1 VDHVLVVDDEPAIV
15 RVLAVN
21 LHNRGYQVS
30 TALTGTDA
38 LALAVDAPPDLI
50 LLDLGL
56 PDIDGL
62 DVIDDLQRRRPPP
75 PIVVVSGQTD
85 ARDKVSA
92 LDRGAVDYVTKPFD
106 MNELIARLRAAGRR
120 GHIQAAAAKTIKV
133 GPSSVDLVTRTV
145 RRADAHVHLT
155 PTEWRMLEVLVCR
168 PGALTTASERLA
180 QARPLHWVAGA
191 TRTRPAT
198 REAGPSACRA
208 PRRNTGR
215 RRARLPGSIA
225 G

>member
-62 DVIDDLQRRRPPP
+62 DVIDDLQRCRAPP

-85 ARDKVSA
+85 
-92 LDRGAVDYVTKPFD
+92 T
-106 MNELIARLRAAGRR
+106 
-120 GHIQAAAAKTIKV
+120 
-133 GPSSVDLVTRTV
+133 
-145 RRADAHVHLT
+145 
-155 PTEWRMLEVLVCR
+155 
-168 PGALTTASERLA
+168 
-180 QARPLHWVAGA
+180 A
-191 TRTRPAT
+191 TR
-198 REAGPSACRA
+198 CR
-208 PRRNTGR
+208 R
-215 RRARLPGSIA
+215 SIA
-225 G
+225 ARSTTSPSRST

>member
-1 VDHVLVVDDEPAIV
+1 LTPSLT
-15 RVLAVN
+15 RQSTGRSPQ
-21 LHNRGYQVS
+21 RGYQVS
-30 TALTGTDA
+30 TALTGTDT

-62 DVIDDLQRRRPPP
+62 EVIDDLQRRRSPP

-85 ARDKVSA
+85 TRDKVSA

-106 MNELIARLRAAGRR
+106 MNERIARLRAAARR

-155 PTEWRMLEVLVCR
+155 PTEWQMLEVLVRR

-180 QARPLHWVAGA
+180 QARPLDWIAGA
-191 TRTRPAT
+191 IRTRPAT